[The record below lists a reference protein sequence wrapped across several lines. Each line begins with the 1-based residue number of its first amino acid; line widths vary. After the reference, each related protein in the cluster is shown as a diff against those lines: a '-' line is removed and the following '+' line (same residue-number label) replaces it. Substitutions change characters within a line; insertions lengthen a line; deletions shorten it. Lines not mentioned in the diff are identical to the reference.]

1 MSEEQTEDRK
11 PLIDMVRKVES
22 DLKSAGLEFLVGEL
36 AKAKLEIADLA
47 QRLSNTTAISNSLHT
62 KINEMAEEHQRIAA
76 EHAKEQT
83 LIKERCDSYERKIQ
97 ELKSERDEHRDRAE
111 KLQAELDVQ
120 ASKKPRRAA
129 TKTAAKVTKK

>member
-1 MSEEQTEDRK
+1 MSEQTEDRK

-22 DLKSAGLEFLVGEL
+22 DLKTAGLEFLVGKL
-36 AKAKLEIADLA
+36 AKAELEIADLV
-47 QRLSNTTAISNSLHT
+47 QRLSNTTAISNSLHAKLT
-62 KINEMAEEHQRIAA
+62 EMAEEHQRIAA

-129 TKTAAKVTKK
+129 TKTAVKVTKK